1 VPEIP
6 LMLTTFGL
14 GLVYIPLY
22 LRYRNL
28 WPLGLYH
35 GWLGTLFYLWV
46 LGRDPWVET
55 FGIF

>member
-1 VPEIP
+1 
-6 LMLTTFGL
+6 MLATFGL

-28 WPLGLYH
+28 WPLGFYH

-55 FGIF
+55 FGRF